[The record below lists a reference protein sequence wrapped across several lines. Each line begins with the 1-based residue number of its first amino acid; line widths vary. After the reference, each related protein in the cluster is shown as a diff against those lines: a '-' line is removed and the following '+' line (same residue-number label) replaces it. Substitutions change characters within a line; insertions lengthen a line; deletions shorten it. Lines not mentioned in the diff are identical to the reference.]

1 MDTKSRTG
9 FATASRPRSQAVAL
23 EQRILFDGA
32 AAAAVDQQ
40 QHSDA
45 GPAEAKDTSHPAPT
59 ASEAQTTAAA
69 PAPRNLVVIDAR
81 VENRDQLAATL
92 PAGTTALVVDP
103 GQDAIAAIS
112 NALAQLGK
120 VDSIQVYSHG
130 ASGQFTLGNQV
141 FTRQTVEQLG
151 DRLSAWRG
159 ELNSGADIQLYGC
172 DVGAGSAGQALVN
185 ELARWTGADVGASS
199 NATGSQLAGGDWRLE
214 VTHGDIDKTI
224 ALAAATL
231 DNFQGLLADASPT
244 ASLSGGA
251 EVQLGE
257 QFTFTVSFNNPS
269 TQEGYAPFL
278 DVFMPATGR
287 DGDDGAT
294 FVSATYL
301 GQVLNSFVITFDA
314 NGNATH
320 PLAKDASG
328 NALVIN
334 AASVG
339 MKPGDQMVVLQLP
352 YASVTNGQPS
362 IDVQITGQLSNL
374 ADTSYSDGAPNL
386 TINARAG
393 FEYGNDSLNNPVQDP
408 SLVESA
414 LHSFIVTPTLLKVT
428 QTVNMP
434 EGETVTGPN
443 FTRTQTITVTPAPG
457 QTLSNVTVTQ
467 TVPDQVHVSSITPG
481 PGGTLTSV
489 TLHDG
494 TVLTSP
500 IAIAAALANP
510 NAFVASYSIH
520 YDTLSSVSETQVGFY
535 VPEIDANGRP
545 VIDPA
550 TGNPVTINFGT
561 ANVTG
566 DWNPLDP
573 RDRPTDPD
581 GYPFDETG
589 NGQGV
594 TFVAKSIT
602 LLKQVDLQTD
612 VGTPG
617 LTPGDTL
624 RYTMDVAIS
633 DFFAF
638 GENILENGQFTLTDL
653 LSDGQTF
660 DPSNPP
666 TLLISQHGA
675 SQAIALVYT
684 QTVNAD
690 GSTTLVFDIAES
702 IRRAIA
708 GPGVAALFGDL
719 YGDTTQEGA
728 TRLSIVYDAQ
738 IDTTYTSD
746 HPPHDQLN
754 EGDSVGNN
762 ATVDATVLRDA
773 VNLGGIQTDSS
784 STTST
789 IQTSNIDIELTQ
801 VNGGTPPGNGELR
814 PGDVVTFTINYD
826 LLVADY
832 ENFKLTAYLP
842 LPLLNASGINWSF
855 GTGVG
860 QWTFGSGNNILDVPD
875 SVTTGPGN
883 SIIFDFG
890 NFVSGGLNG
899 GTVQVR
905 FTMVVG
911 DQPFADQRELDVLAQ
926 SSQTTTVDKT
936 VLTSSD
942 VAVIESVAEPV
953 LDIKHGVVSST
964 HGTVTGTTGSWTAP
978 GTSGVPFSGSVTSL
992 AAVDGN
998 VSGID
1003 GADTLRLATA
1013 LKNTGGGGAFDVS
1026 TSITL
1031 PAGLSFVGG
1040 SLSAANL
1047 QIYRGDGTL
1056 LVQGTDY
1063 NVSGNAI
1070 TFLDAND
1077 QATLLAGRAGTA
1089 SDLSG
1094 ANVVVIT
1101 YDVTV
1106 NNAILASSTLQSTA
1120 SLTHYASVNGGQDFT
1135 PTDITEVA
1143 NQQVAAP
1150 TLSKTYKDGSL
1161 TEDDSSATHTTGSN
1175 LVVGESI
1182 TYDIVVTL
1190 PEGSTGSLRINDLI
1204 PPGLRLDPRFN
1215 GNLGYQI
1222 ITTTAG
1228 SGALSADF
1236 IGALNVNPVTLDGSD
1251 GADLMLV
1258 FDSAGATADNI
1269 IGNNSF
1275 VIRLVLVAS
1284 NVSSNQQGT
1293 TLNNGAQLVYSDPDG
1308 DTPNGTAP
1316 VERSVNSA
1324 QQPGVTLVEPTLSV
1338 TQQITSTPT
1347 FGGFDEGDTVTFTIT
1362 VANNSG
1368 TDAFDISLL
1377 DVLPT
1382 EIDGLAISGTI
1393 QYNGGAT
1400 NNGGVDFVILGGQ
1413 LTTANGANID
1423 IANGGSIVITLS
1435 GVVNATAAGEALIS
1449 NNVEVRW
1456 SSLNGTS
1463 STTDTVNGERSGDDG
1478 LLNGGQLND
1487 YRVLSAL
1494 LIPVTNGIQVSRV
1507 GGVTDTP
1514 PATNA
1519 SGATDT
1525 SGLVENVVVGEIVR
1539 YRVAVLVPTGD
1550 NPNYQVRIELAAG
1563 LEFITADLNN
1573 ILIAMVSSQLG
1584 GLTTDASDLVTSGSS
1599 LYMTGNQNSDV
1610 ALPIHTDLGGTVP
1623 TGIFDGNNNRLEI
1636 TTNPDGSQT
1645 ITFNL
1650 GNVTNTEVGDSDIE
1664 GVILEFNVRVSNVA
1678 GNQANTQLG
1687 MTVFE
1692 HVGENGGVDRG
1703 KSDTVFERVVEPSFT
1718 GMDKSVID
1726 VTPGAVAGTT
1736 DATVSVHFT
1745 QDGGVS
1751 AYNTHLADQFPNGSN
1766 YQVQSILLNG
1776 AALDLAN
1783 LPSGV
1788 TFTDG
1793 SAIAVD
1799 FARLAPND
1807 TIQVIYTVTLP
1818 NQTIADNAAS
1828 SAVLTWTS
1836 LPTDF
1841 ETNGW
1846 GGSVPDAAG
1855 SNEGE
1860 RTSQDGAS
1868 GLNNYILSDGAGMG
1882 VIQGTLWDDTRSAT
1896 DNVAPDGPG
1905 LDGIDV
1911 TLSWAGD
1918 DGQFGTADDRTFTT
1932 VTANGG
1938 LYQFALLPS
1947 GSYLIAVAQNHQA
1960 SANDNLRV
1968 RIDTDTGT
1976 APVGLGSVNLT
1987 LGEGA
1992 TGTADAG
1999 YVHVNEAPINTVSDQ
2014 HGQEDTVLHIGGL
2027 ATSDIDVNAG
2037 NTDGVMTITLT
2048 VVHGVIWQTATPPA
2062 ATATPP
2068 ADAGRSLVLTG
2079 TLNALN
2085 VLLSQLY
2092 YKGDQDFNTF
2102 RDSETLTMVTN
2113 DQGNFGDA
2121 PLNGDGIPG
2130 QNPSDALT
2138 DTDVMNIIIDPV
2150 NDAPIANADLA
2161 NAVEAGGLNN
2171 SDPGVNPTGNVLA
2184 NDTDVDIQ
2192 TNNDVLT
2199 VTRVANSITPA
2210 GVVVAA
2216 NGVTTLQGLY
2226 GTLSITAGGG
2236 FQYIVDNANPAVQA
2250 LRTAGDF
2257 ITETFGYTIVDSGG
2271 LTSSAV
2277 LQINIHGANDT
2288 PVAQGDSATA
2298 IEAGGTDNGTLGQ
2311 DGTGNVLDNDTDVDS
2326 VAFGETKQV
2335 SAVRYDGPG
2344 GGRIIPLVSGQ
2355 PTNVLANFGTLTINA
2370 DGSYRYVIDN
2380 GNAAVQALSPGQT
2393 LVEQF
2398 TYQMADAGGLS
2409 AVNVLVITLQGAND
2423 APVAVDDQG
2432 SAVAGASDGSSAS
2445 VNASGNVITGNAGV
2459 GTDTD
2464 VDNLDQ
2470 PTATQLKVDGVRS
2483 GLETT
2488 GGTLTPVANG
2498 APAILTGTVARL
2510 ADSSLIS
2517 GDFGQLILNE
2527 DGSYT
2532 FEVNSADPAIRALAA
2547 GQSLEVI
2554 FTYQIH
2560 DSGGLTDQAQLVIT
2574 VTGVNDPPV
2583 VNPVTVDAIEAGGV
2597 KNGQPGLDPSGSIR
2611 SAYSDPDGDSLI
2623 VSAVVNP
2630 NGVNGTPGQA
2640 LAGNYGSLVLDA
2652 QGNYRYVVD
2661 NSNAAVQALRT
2672 DADQLTEV
2680 FQYSVSDG
2688 NGKIVTAT
2696 FTVVIHGRNDTPVA
2710 TSDAATA
2717 IEAGGTNNGTPG
2729 QDATG
2734 NVLDND
2740 TDVDAVALGET
2751 KQVNAIR
2758 FDGTGGGQLVP
2769 VASGQATSVPASFGS
2784 LTINADG
2791 SYRYVID
2798 NTNAAVQALSPGQ
2811 TLVEQFT
2818 YQVVD
2823 TDGLTAVTVLVI
2835 TIQGANDAPVAVDD
2849 QGSAIAG
2856 ASDGSPA
2863 PLNASGN
2870 VITGDNGVGTD
2881 TDVDNLDQPTATQL
2895 KVDGVRSGLET
2906 TGGTLTP
2913 VANGAPAT
2921 VIGTVG
2927 RLADSSLISGDFGQL
2942 ILNEDGSYTFEVN
2955 SADPAIRALSVGQ
2968 SLEVIF
2974 TYQIHDSGG
2983 LTDQAQLVITVTG
2996 VNDPPVVNPVTVDAI
3011 EAGGVNNGQP
3021 GLDPSGSI
3029 RGAYSDPDGDT
3040 LIVSAVVNPNGVNG
3054 TPGQALAG
3062 NYGSLVLDA
3071 QGNYRYVV
3079 DNSNAAVQALR
3090 TDADQLTEV
3099 FQYSVSDGN
3108 GKIVTATF
3116 TVVIHGR
3123 NDTPVATSD
3132 AATAIEAGGTNNGTP
3147 GQDATGNVLDNDSD
3161 VDAVALG
3168 ETKQVNAIRFD
3179 GTAGGQLVPVANGQA
3194 TSVPASFG
3202 SLTINADGSYRY
3214 VIDNTNAAVQA
3225 LSPGQTLV
3233 EQFTYQVVDTDGLTA
3248 VTVLVITIQGAN
3260 DAPVA
3265 VDDQGSAIAGASDG
3279 SPAPLNASGNV
3290 ITGDNGVGTDT
3301 DVDNLDQPTA
3311 TQLKVDGVRSG
3322 LETTGGTLTPVA
3334 NGAPATVIGTVG
3346 RLADSSLISG
3356 DFGQLILNEDGS
3368 YTFEVNSAD
3377 PAIRALSV
3385 GQSLE
3390 VIFTYQIHDSGG
3402 LTDQAQLVITVTGV
3416 NDPPVVN
3423 PVTVDAIEAGGV
3435 NNGQPGLD
3443 PSGSIRGAYSDPDGD
3458 TLIVSAVVNP
3468 NGVNGTPG
3476 QALAGNYGS
3485 LVLDAQ
3491 GNYRYVVDNSNAA
3504 VQALR
3509 TDADQL
3515 TEVFQYSVSDGNGKI
3530 VTATFT
3536 VVIHGRNDTPVA
3548 TSDAATAIEA
3558 GGTNNGTPG
3567 QDATGNVLDND
3578 TDVDAVALGETKQV
3592 NAIRFDGTAGGQL
3605 VPVASGQATSVPAS
3619 FGSLTINADG
3629 SYRYVIDNT
3638 NAAVQALSP
3647 GQTLVEQF
3655 TYQVVDTDG
3664 LTAVTVLV
3672 ITIQG
3677 ANDAPV
3683 AVDDQGSAIAGA
3695 SDGSPASVNAS
3706 GNVITGDNGVGADT
3720 DVDNDDQPATTQL
3733 RVNGVRSGLESA
3745 GGVLAPVASGAP
3757 ASITGT
3763 VARLADSSLIS
3774 GDFGQLILNEDG
3786 SYTFEVNSADPAIRA
3801 LATGQSLEVIFT
3813 YQIHDSGGLTDQA
3826 QLVITVT
3833 GVNDPPVVNPV
3844 TVDAIEAGG
3853 VNNGQPGLDP
3863 SGSIRGAYS
3872 DPDGDTLIVS
3882 AVVNPNGV
3890 NGTPGQALA
3899 GNYGSLVLDAQGN
3912 YRYVVDNS
3920 NAAVQALRTDADQLT
3935 EVFQYSVSD
3944 GNGKVVTATFTVVI
3958 HGRND
3963 TPIAADDSATAI
3975 EAGGSNNGTP
3985 GQVGSGN
3992 ALSND
3997 SDVDAGDSKAV
4008 DGIYL
4013 GTLAAGGTFIQ
4024 VNAGPTVVAGT
4035 YGTLNIDANGNYV
4048 YTVNDSLAAVQ
4059 ALKAGEQLRET
4070 FSYRMRDTDGATAQA
4085 QINITIE
4092 GRYDTP
4098 VAHGDFAYAVAE
4110 DDDGNFGRN
4119 PTGNVLN
4126 NDTDVDANDSK
4137 VVTAVGVGAQSSNPT
4152 LDPLTGSATV
4162 TTNYGTLTL
4171 NADGSYRFVVNSN
4184 DPDIIALG
4192 PLGFVIQNYTYQVT
4206 DGGGLS
4212 DTATLT
4218 IFIRGEN
4225 QPPIAGPDQGLAVE
4239 AGGVD
4244 NNIPGSDPSG
4254 NVMDNDSDPDTINIL
4269 FPETLEV
4276 LAFWTGDGP
4285 LPGNASLVGQTLR
4298 GQYGDLT
4305 LNGDGTWNYV
4315 LDNSLLAVQQLRAS
4329 GQTLVDNFTY
4339 LLADF
4344 WGGTANGLLTITI
4357 DGRNDYPVANDD
4369 TAVAVEAGGVNNG
4382 TAGVDPQGN
4391 VLDNDTDIDGA
4402 QYGET
4407 RTVLQYTGENGQ
4419 TAAAGQVLQGLYG
4432 TLLINADGSYQYV
4445 VDNTNP
4451 TVQAMRSAGE
4461 ALKEVF
4467 TYRMRDTAGIIS
4479 DARLTV
4485 TVQGANDNPVARD
4498 DVNTASDQVPAPHT
4512 SGNVLPNDSDVD
4524 AGDGL
4529 TVTGIRAGQEA
4540 GTGKAGAIGQP
4551 TVGQY
4556 GTLVLNADG
4565 SYTYSIDLSNPEVLA
4580 AAGLGQVLKDYFTYT
4595 ISDLAGATDQAQ
4607 LVITLDIST
4616 PYIPPG
4622 PYFERDSTSGRTDAP
4637 LPEVNPAIYVA
4648 PVVERIN
4655 ESLTLSAWG
4664 TDGSDVRLFATP
4676 EIESPSLG
4684 SQLGLVN
4691 GQFVASAVAQS
4702 RRASAEDQNWID
4714 GRHGVI
4720 SLTADG
4726 LLPDPSLW
4734 APVQADMVPQT
4745 ERTTEPARGFRA
4757 QLREAAQRR
4766 GSNAP

>member
-1 MDTKSRTG
+1 MDIKSRTG

-32 AAAAVDQQ
+32 GAAAVDQQ

-172 DVGAGSAGQALVN
+172 DFGAGSAGQALVN

-573 RDRPTDPD
+573 RDRPTGPD
-581 GYPFDETG
+581 GYPFNETG

-638 GENILENGQFTLTDL
+638 GENILENGQFTVTDL

-666 TLLISQHGA
+666 TLIISQHGA

-998 VSGID
+998 VSDID

-1236 IGALNVNPVTLDGSD
+1236 NGALNVNPVTLDGSD

-1841 ETNGW
+1841 ETSGW

-1860 RTSQDGAS
+1860 RTGQDGAS

-1960 SANDNLRV
+1960 SANDNLHV

-2380 GNAAVQALSPGQT
+2380 TNAAVQALSPGQT

-2432 SAVAGASDGSSAS
+2432 SA
-2445 VNASGNVITGNAGV
+2445 
-2459 GTDTD
+2459 
-2464 VDNLDQ
+2464 
-2470 PTATQLKVDGVRS
+2470 
-2483 GLETT
+2483 
-2488 GGTLTPVANG
+2488 
-2498 APAILTGTVARL
+2498 
-2510 ADSSLIS
+2510 
-2517 GDFGQLILNE
+2517 
-2527 DGSYT
+2527 
-2532 FEVNSADPAIRALAA
+2532 
-2547 GQSLEVI
+2547 
-2554 FTYQIH
+2554 
-2560 DSGGLTDQAQLVIT
+2560 
-2574 VTGVNDPPV
+2574 
-2583 VNPVTVDAIEAGGV
+2583 
-2597 KNGQPGLDPSGSIR
+2597 
-2611 SAYSDPDGDSLI
+2611 
-2623 VSAVVNP
+2623 
-2630 NGVNGTPGQA
+2630 
-2640 LAGNYGSLVLDA
+2640 
-2652 QGNYRYVVD
+2652 
-2661 NSNAAVQALRT
+2661 
-2672 DADQLTEV
+2672 
-2680 FQYSVSDG
+2680 
-2688 NGKIVTAT
+2688 
-2696 FTVVIHGRNDTPVA
+2696 
-2710 TSDAATA
+2710 
-2717 IEAGGTNNGTPG
+2717 
-2729 QDATG
+2729 
-2734 NVLDND
+2734 
-2740 TDVDAVALGET
+2740 
-2751 KQVNAIR
+2751 
-2758 FDGTGGGQLVP
+2758 
-2769 VASGQATSVPASFGS
+2769 
-2784 LTINADG
+2784 
-2791 SYRYVID
+2791 
-2798 NTNAAVQALSPGQ
+2798 
-2811 TLVEQFT
+2811 
-2818 YQVVD
+2818 
-2823 TDGLTAVTVLVI
+2823 
-2835 TIQGANDAPVAVDD
+2835 
-2849 QGSAIAG
+2849 IAG

-2863 PLNASGN
+2863 SVNASGN

-2895 KVDGVRSGLET
+2895 
-2906 TGGTLTP
+2906 
-2913 VANGAPAT
+2913 
-2921 VIGTVG
+2921 
-2927 RLADSSLISGDFGQL
+2927 
-2942 ILNEDGSYTFEVN
+2942 
-2955 SADPAIRALSVGQ
+2955 
-2968 SLEVIF
+2968 
-2974 TYQIHDSGG
+2974 
-2983 LTDQAQLVITVTG
+2983 
-2996 VNDPPVVNPVTVDAI
+2996 
-3011 EAGGVNNGQP
+3011 
-3021 GLDPSGSI
+3021 
-3029 RGAYSDPDGDT
+3029 
-3040 LIVSAVVNPNGVNG
+3040 
-3054 TPGQALAG
+3054 
-3062 NYGSLVLDA
+3062 
-3071 QGNYRYVV
+3071 
-3079 DNSNAAVQALR
+3079 
-3090 TDADQLTEV
+3090 
-3099 FQYSVSDGN
+3099 
-3108 GKIVTATF
+3108 
-3116 TVVIHGR
+3116 
-3123 NDTPVATSD
+3123 
-3132 AATAIEAGGTNNGTP
+3132 
-3147 GQDATGNVLDNDSD
+3147 
-3161 VDAVALG
+3161 
-3168 ETKQVNAIRFD
+3168 
-3179 GTAGGQLVPVANGQA
+3179 
-3194 TSVPASFG
+3194 
-3202 SLTINADGSYRY
+3202 
-3214 VIDNTNAAVQA
+3214 
-3225 LSPGQTLV
+3225 
-3233 EQFTYQVVDTDGLTA
+3233 
-3248 VTVLVITIQGAN
+3248 
-3260 DAPVA
+3260 
-3265 VDDQGSAIAGASDG
+3265 
-3279 SPAPLNASGNV
+3279 
-3290 ITGDNGVGTDT
+3290 
-3301 DVDNLDQPTA
+3301 
-3311 TQLKVDGVRSG
+3311 
-3322 LETTGGTLTPVA
+3322 
-3334 NGAPATVIGTVG
+3334 
-3346 RLADSSLISG
+3346 
-3356 DFGQLILNEDGS
+3356 
-3368 YTFEVNSAD
+3368 
-3377 PAIRALSV
+3377 
-3385 GQSLE
+3385 
-3390 VIFTYQIHDSGG
+3390 
-3402 LTDQAQLVITVTGV
+3402 
-3416 NDPPVVN
+3416 
-3423 PVTVDAIEAGGV
+3423 
-3435 NNGQPGLD
+3435 
-3443 PSGSIRGAYSDPDGD
+3443 
-3458 TLIVSAVVNP
+3458 
-3468 NGVNGTPG
+3468 
-3476 QALAGNYGS
+3476 
-3485 LVLDAQ
+3485 
-3491 GNYRYVVDNSNAA
+3491 
-3504 VQALR
+3504 
-3509 TDADQL
+3509 
-3515 TEVFQYSVSDGNGKI
+3515 
-3530 VTATFT
+3530 
-3536 VVIHGRNDTPVA
+3536 
-3548 TSDAATAIEA
+3548 
-3558 GGTNNGTPG
+3558 
-3567 QDATGNVLDND
+3567 
-3578 TDVDAVALGETKQV
+3578 
-3592 NAIRFDGTAGGQL
+3592 
-3605 VPVASGQATSVPAS
+3605 
-3619 FGSLTINADG
+3619 
-3629 SYRYVIDNT
+3629 
-3638 NAAVQALSP
+3638 
-3647 GQTLVEQF
+3647 
-3655 TYQVVDTDG
+3655 
-3664 LTAVTVLV
+3664 
-3672 ITIQG
+3672 
-3677 ANDAPV
+3677 
-3683 AVDDQGSAIAGA
+3683 
-3695 SDGSPASVNAS
+3695 
-3706 GNVITGDNGVGADT
+3706 
-3720 DVDNDDQPATTQL
+3720 
-3733 RVNGVRSGLESA
+3733 
-3745 GGVLAPVASGAP
+3745 
-3757 ASITGT
+3757 
-3763 VARLADSSLIS
+3763 
-3774 GDFGQLILNEDG
+3774 
-3786 SYTFEVNSADPAIRA
+3786 
-3801 LATGQSLEVIFT
+3801 
-3813 YQIHDSGGLTDQA
+3813 
-3826 QLVITVT
+3826 
-3833 GVNDPPVVNPV
+3833 
-3844 TVDAIEAGG
+3844 
-3853 VNNGQPGLDP
+3853 
-3863 SGSIRGAYS
+3863 
-3872 DPDGDTLIVS
+3872 
-3882 AVVNPNGV
+3882 
-3890 NGTPGQALA
+3890 
-3899 GNYGSLVLDAQGN
+3899 
-3912 YRYVVDNS
+3912 
-3920 NAAVQALRTDADQLT
+3920 
-3935 EVFQYSVSD
+3935 
-3944 GNGKVVTATFTVVI
+3944 
-3958 HGRND
+3958 
-3963 TPIAADDSATAI
+3963 
-3975 EAGGSNNGTP
+3975 
-3985 GQVGSGN
+3985 
-3992 ALSND
+3992 
-3997 SDVDAGDSKAV
+3997 
-4008 DGIYL
+4008 
-4013 GTLAAGGTFIQ
+4013 
-4024 VNAGPTVVAGT
+4024 
-4035 YGTLNIDANGNYV
+4035 
-4048 YTVNDSLAAVQ
+4048 
-4059 ALKAGEQLRET
+4059 
-4070 FSYRMRDTDGATAQA
+4070 
-4085 QINITIE
+4085 
-4092 GRYDTP
+4092 
-4098 VAHGDFAYAVAE
+4098 
-4110 DDDGNFGRN
+4110 
-4119 PTGNVLN
+4119 
-4126 NDTDVDANDSK
+4126 
-4137 VVTAVGVGAQSSNPT
+4137 
-4152 LDPLTGSATV
+4152 
-4162 TTNYGTLTL
+4162 
-4171 NADGSYRFVVNSN
+4171 
-4184 DPDIIALG
+4184 
-4192 PLGFVIQNYTYQVT
+4192 
-4206 DGGGLS
+4206 
-4212 DTATLT
+4212 
-4218 IFIRGEN
+4218 
-4225 QPPIAGPDQGLAVE
+4225 
-4239 AGGVD
+4239 
-4244 NNIPGSDPSG
+4244 
-4254 NVMDNDSDPDTINIL
+4254 
-4269 FPETLEV
+4269 
-4276 LAFWTGDGP
+4276 
-4285 LPGNASLVGQTLR
+4285 
-4298 GQYGDLT
+4298 
-4305 LNGDGTWNYV
+4305 
-4315 LDNSLLAVQQLRAS
+4315 
-4329 GQTLVDNFTY
+4329 
-4339 LLADF
+4339 
-4344 WGGTANGLLTITI
+4344 
-4357 DGRNDYPVANDD
+4357 
-4369 TAVAVEAGGVNNG
+4369 
-4382 TAGVDPQGN
+4382 
-4391 VLDNDTDIDGA
+4391 
-4402 QYGET
+4402 
-4407 RTVLQYTGENGQ
+4407 
-4419 TAAAGQVLQGLYG
+4419 
-4432 TLLINADGSYQYV
+4432 
-4445 VDNTNP
+4445 
-4451 TVQAMRSAGE
+4451 
-4461 ALKEVF
+4461 
-4467 TYRMRDTAGIIS
+4467 
-4479 DARLTV
+4479 
-4485 TVQGANDNPVARD
+4485 
-4498 DVNTASDQVPAPHT
+4498 
-4512 SGNVLPNDSDVD
+4512 
-4524 AGDGL
+4524 
-4529 TVTGIRAGQEA
+4529 
-4540 GTGKAGAIGQP
+4540 
-4551 TVGQY
+4551 
-4556 GTLVLNADG
+4556 
-4565 SYTYSIDLSNPEVLA
+4565 
-4580 AAGLGQVLKDYFTYT
+4580 
-4595 ISDLAGATDQAQ
+4595 
-4607 LVITLDIST
+4607 
-4616 PYIPPG
+4616 
-4622 PYFERDSTSGRTDAP
+4622 
-4637 LPEVNPAIYVA
+4637 
-4648 PVVERIN
+4648 
-4655 ESLTLSAWG
+4655 
-4664 TDGSDVRLFATP
+4664 
-4676 EIESPSLG
+4676 
-4684 SQLGLVN
+4684 
-4691 GQFVASAVAQS
+4691 
-4702 RRASAEDQNWID
+4702 
-4714 GRHGVI
+4714 
-4720 SLTADG
+4720 
-4726 LLPDPSLW
+4726 
-4734 APVQADMVPQT
+4734 
-4745 ERTTEPARGFRA
+4745 
-4757 QLREAAQRR
+4757 
-4766 GSNAP
+4766 